1 VRLFFVI
8 LAVWLTLEMMVWA
21 ISPDHHAPGKTT
33 TTEVPIQSHQT
44 RRSSHM
50 STRTANTVNTTKS
63 VAPKTARKRTPAK
76 KTPTPQKSVTL
87 RFDLERETPGAIR
100 FTEQGDDKL
109 VGTLYTRKD
118 KTKALFGKTPKGYK
132 LTVEPIF

>member
-1 VRLFFVI
+1 
-8 LAVWLTLEMMVWA
+8 
-21 ISPDHHAPGKTT
+21 
-33 TTEVPIQSHQT
+33 
-44 RRSSHM
+44 M
-50 STRTANTVNTTKS
+50 STRTANATKS
-63 VAPKTARKRTPAK
+63 AAAPKAPARKRTTAKSPAA
-76 KTPTPQKSVTL
+76 QKSVTL

-132 LTVEPIF
+132 VTVEPIF